1 MFILYLSHHLNKQS
15 HMTVMLYLST
25 FKAFTSNQLKCFS
38 GLICLDKKYLL
49 WITIFNLTTD
59 ISIRFTVIVVKLSNA

>member
-1 MFILYLSHHLNKQS
+1 
-15 HMTVMLYLST
+15 MTVMLYLST
-25 FKAFTSNQLKCFS
+25 FKAFTTDQLKCFS

-59 ISIRFTVIVVKLSNA
+59 ISIRFTVIAVKLS